1 MADDKQYDFDDIR
14 PYRDAEVAGIVERVL
29 VDRDF
34 LDTIAGM
41 KFPRLA
47 RLFPWL
53 VRPLIARVLARE
65 LGGVTGVKQL
75 QELIAT
81 QLYALL
87 DREGNS
93 LTVTGADTLEAG
105 QAYLFFSN
113 HRDIAMDPAMVNLA
127 LYERGL
133 DTVRIAIGDNLLS
146 KPFVSD
152 LMRLNKSFIVR
163 RSATARREKLA
174 ALQQLS
180 AYIQHSLSEDC
191 QSIWIAQRE
200 GRAKDGVDTTETA
213 LLKML
218 VLNKPKTESFGQ
230 ALARL
235 PLVPVS
241 ISYEWDPNDAMKA
254 RELYAL
260 QTQGSYVKQEHEDIE
275 SIYRGIVGDKGH
287 IVVAFGER
295 LAGPFADAGQ
305 AAEQIDRQILLNY
318 RLQASHLLAYE
329 ELFGAGSELAGT
341 ELDSYKKSLGDID
354 WTARQQ
360 TLRARLSPLSEPE
373 QKIMLEAYANPVRRR
388 LALGA

>member
-1 MADDKQYDFDDIR
+1 MPEGNTDFDFEDIR
-14 PYRDAEVAGIVERVL
+14 PYRDEEVAGVIKQVL
-29 VDRDF
+29 VDREF
-34 LDTIAGM
+34 LDTIANM

-47 RLFPWL
+47 RVFPWL
-53 VRPLIARVLARE
+53 VRPLIARVLHSE
-65 LGGVTGVKQL
+65 LGGVTDVRQL

-87 DREGNS
+87 ARSADS
-93 LTVTGADTLEAG
+93 LEVTGAEALEAG

-113 HRDIAMDPAMVNLA
+113 HRDIAMDPAMVNLS
-127 LYERGL
+127 LYEQGL

-152 LMRLNKSFIVR
+152 LMRLNKSFIVK

-180 AYIQHSLSEDC
+180 AYIQYSLFEDR

-218 VLNKPKTESFGQ
+218 VLNKPKQESFGD
-230 ALARL
+230 ALARM

-241 ISYEWDPNDAMKA
+241 ISYEWDPCDALKA
-254 RELYAL
+254 HELHAL
-260 QTQGSYVKQEHEDIE
+260 QTEGTYVKDKHEDIS

-295 LAGPFADAGQ
+295 LVGPFADAGQ
-305 AAEQIDRQILLNY
+305 AADHIDRQILLNY

-329 ELFGAGSELAGT
+329 QLFGAAA
-341 ELDSYKKSLGDID
+341 ELDIYKKSLGEID
-354 WTARQQ
+354 WAAKQRS
-360 TLRARLSPLSEPE
+360 LRARLSPLSESQ
-373 QKIMLEAYANPVRRR
+373 QKIMLEAYAAPVRRR
-388 LALGA
+388 LALGE